1 MPVGVH
7 CTMRKYSRIN
17 WGYYLWNADLVVLVT
32 VDRAEPVCVHL
43 TQRQVTDPTPVTQ
56 VGTRTMFLY
65 FCCPAQWISSVFPL
79 TTDVSAPIRSSRF
92 ITYLLASSLPLASL
106 PSPSSPPWS
115 SEPGSAA
122 FYALRRQTDSYTTTT
137 VIYKHNLKAIFNY
150 VTC

>member
-1 MPVGVH
+1 M
-7 CTMRKYSRIN
+7 ML
-17 WGYYLWNADLVVLVT
+17 GYYLWSAGLVCSVI
-32 VDRAEPVCVHL
+32 VDRAKAVCVHL
-43 TQRQVTDPTPVTQ
+43 TQRQISYPTSVTQ
-56 VGTRTMFLY
+56 FGTRTMFLY

-122 FYALRRQTDSYTTTT
+122 FYALRRPIADMHWVLHYAQVRDS
-137 VIYKHNLKAIFNY
+137 
-150 VTC
+150 TCV